1 MSDLK
6 IETKEIK
13 GDLFVSVTDIAKI
26 YKNRFKK
33 PINVAT
39 MLVDVP
45 CNLKHTKKGY
55 KGCSFLS
62 VSALDTFFFSRRVFT
77 VDFVNSIYDALD
89 LTSQYIC
96 ESRESSFGTL
106 LESFLDKVIPNHKM
120 IRQFGF
126 NGKVYDFCVFDKI
139 LIEFDENNH
148 KNCIENDKEKDLLA
162 ELNGYH
168 LFRVNS
174 QNLYGGSLGDL
185 YLSIVSVLKNKI

>member
-45 CNLKHTKKGY
+45 YNLKHIKKGR

-89 LTSQYIC
+89 LTSQCVC

-126 NGKVYDFCVFDKI
+126 NGKTYDFCVFDKI

-174 QNLYGGSLGDL
+174 QNLYGESLGDL